1 MPSPAKQA
9 PKPLHVLRPSA
20 DGNGRKGKGR
30 KPPAV
35 PAADYPPGYFTAL
48 CVRDGWPYKGW
59 KPSEPT
65 AAEVHARKRSLA
77 GHANGRA
84 AVDAGRARSILLEGS
99 PCTPPDIVQ
108 KLMNWRAR

>member
-1 MPSPAKQA
+1 MPSPTKHA

-20 DGNGRKGKGR
+20 SGNGREARPKAA
-30 KPPAV
+30 PAV
-35 PAADYPPGYFTAL
+35 AYPPGYFTEL

-65 AAEVHARKRSLA
+65 AQEREARKRSLA

-84 AVDAGRARSILLEGS
+84 AVDAGRARSISLEGT
-99 PCTPPDIVQ
+99 PCTAPSIVQ
-108 KLMNWRAR
+108 KLMNWRAK